1 MEYTNN
7 VRRFLPSI
15 KRRRKSMEQTVSIDL
30 KQKAYVPAF
39 VDRIVR
45 PLTRVLN
52 PLIMRF
58 AGGWWFPMFSVL
70 RHRGRRSGQMYS
82 TPISAMPRGQF
93 FWLGLTFGEDAA
105 WARNILA
112 AGECDLRYRGTDYHL
127 VEPAVLDSSAVRS
140 QLPQVMALGL
150 AMLGVPKVL
159 RMRSTAKH

>member
-1 MEYTNN
+1 
-7 VRRFLPSI
+7 
-15 KRRRKSMEQTVSIDL
+15 MEQTVSIDRT
-30 KQKAYVPAF
+30 QKAYVPGF
-39 VDRIVR
+39 VERIVR

-70 RHRGRRSGQMYS
+70 RHRGRRSGRLYS
-82 TPISAMPRGQF
+82 TPVSAMPRGEF

-112 AGECDLRYRGTDYHL
+112 AGECELRYRGSDYHL
-127 VEPAVLDSSAVRS
+127 LEPAVLDASTARSA
-140 QLPQVMALGL
+140 LPPVMAFGL

-159 RMRSTAKH
+159 RMRPAVKA